1 MRGPA
6 YSEAQLIALK
16 ESPLVK
22 KPDGLPSISQWM
34 DVPVDQNN
42 NTHANNNNN
51 NNNNAT
57 VRRTRG
63 LRDGEAGATTEPRP
77 LINPMGQ
84 FGRRQSMR
92 KLEAQSIIITV
103 NAVSCRTR

>member
-1 MRGPA
+1 MLANMRGPV
-6 YSEAQLIALK
+6 YTHEQLVALR
-16 ESPLVK
+16 ESPLIK

-34 DVPVDQNN
+34 DVPAEQGADKTHTNN
-42 NTHANNNNN
+42 NG
-51 NNNNAT
+51 T

-63 LRDGEAGATTEPRP
+63 ARDGEGATTNDQRP

-92 KLEAQSIIITV
+92 KLPAFHLALSLLT
-103 NAVSCRTR
+103 ASL

>member
-1 MRGPA
+1 MGGPS
-6 YSEAQLIALK
+6 YTEDQLTALRK
-16 ESPLVK
+16 SPLVK

-34 DVPVDQNN
+34 DVPADQN
-42 NTHANNNNN
+42 AINNNNSSN
-51 NNNNAT
+51 TNGT

-63 LRDGEAGATTEPRP
+63 LRDGEGGPSSEQRP

-92 KLEAQSIIITV
+92 K
-103 NAVSCRTR
+103 

>member
-34 DVPVDQNN
+34 DVPADQNANSARADN
-42 NTHANNNNN
+42 NG
-51 NNNNAT
+51 T

-63 LRDGEAGATTEPRP
+63 PRDGEGATANEQRP

-92 KLEAQSIIITV
+92 KQENHNICS
-103 NAVSCRTR
+103 RY